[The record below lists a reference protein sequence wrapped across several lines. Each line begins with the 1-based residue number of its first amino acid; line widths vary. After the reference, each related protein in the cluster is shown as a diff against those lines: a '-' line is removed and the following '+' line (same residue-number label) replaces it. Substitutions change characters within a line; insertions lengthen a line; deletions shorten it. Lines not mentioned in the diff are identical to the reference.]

1 MDYIKMIRPLVGH
14 QRIILNAAGAIITR
28 EDGKILL
35 QRRSDNGNWS
45 LIGGLMELDE
55 TFEQTA
61 LREIR
66 EETGLEVRLD
76 YLVGVYHNR
85 RAEWPNGDKAHVVCA
100 VYKASILSGEPRIDE
115 ESLELR
121 FFDPKDMPILPSQDY
136 QDAVKDYFQGVR
148 NRVL

>member
-55 TFEQTA
+55 TCARYTRPASCPGNPESMKNPWSCVFLIQRICLSCP
-61 LREIR
+61 LRIIR
-66 EETGLEVRLD
+66 MR
-76 YLVGVYHNR
+76 
-85 RAEWPNGDKAHVVCA
+85 
-100 VYKASILSGEPRIDE
+100 
-115 ESLELR
+115 
-121 FFDPKDMPILPSQDY
+121 
-136 QDAVKDYFQGVR
+136 
-148 NRVL
+148 

>member
-66 EETGLEVRLD
+66 EETGLEVKLD

-121 FFDPKDMPILPSQDY
+121 FFGKDEIPGLIEEKIA
-136 QDAVKDYFQGVR
+136 AVA
-148 NRVL
+148 